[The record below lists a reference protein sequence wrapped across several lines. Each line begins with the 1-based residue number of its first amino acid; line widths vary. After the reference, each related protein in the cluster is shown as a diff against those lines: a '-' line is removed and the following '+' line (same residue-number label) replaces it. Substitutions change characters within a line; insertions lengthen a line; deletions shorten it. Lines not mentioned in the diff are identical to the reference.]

1 MGAAQLNGQ
10 AVDLSSDLTT
20 IGAVSASEGYIEWN
34 TSAGVQALS
43 IWTGTAAPVGTLGG
57 RVTAGTAIYLRQGTA
72 AASTVIYV
80 TVDTGTTWTAITV
93 P

>member
-10 AVDLSSDLTT
+10 SIDLSSDLV
-20 IGAVSASEGYIEWN
+20 AVGGFTASEGNIN
-34 TSAGVQALS
+34 FNSAAGVSALS
-43 IWTGTAAPVGTLGG
+43 IWTGAAAPVGTLGG
-57 RVTAGTAIYLRQGTA
+57 RVTSTTALYIRQGTA

-80 TVDTGTTWTAITV
+80 TVDTGTTWAPITV